1 MSEASAA
8 TAAIIGLGYVGLPLA
23 EAASR
28 HSRVIGFDIDPNV
41 TTGLNAGVSHVED
54 IPDAQVSRMLGDGFV
69 ATSQPQDLHD
79 ADVYVICVPTP
90 LSPTGGPDL
99 EAVKSA
105 GSVVTKGLRPGNLV
119 ILEST
124 TYPGTTDTVLRP
136 ILESSGLTAGED
148 FNLAFSPER
157 IDPGNQHYT
166 LGNTPKIVGGLTA
179 ACRDAAFRF
188 YEPFVGSV
196 VLAEGLREAEM
207 AKLLENTYRH
217 VNIALVNELARLG
230 RSLDID
236 VQDAIRCA
244 STKPF
249 GFEAFYPGPGVGGH
263 CIPVDPTY
271 LSHHVRAKLGRPF
284 RLIELAQE
292 INLSMPTYVVER
304 LRDELDIR
312 GRALSTCRVLLVG
325 ISYKS
330 DVADL
335 RETPASDVVR
345 NLRSFGAVI
354 EILDPLI
361 DGWEVDGE
369 PLKQVDVSA
378 ALDYDATVVLQH
390 HSAVTPEIVLGSSN
404 LVLDTRAKIRG
415 PHVTYL

>member
-1 MSEASAA
+1 MNQKTVGVVS
-8 TAAIIGLGYVGLPLA
+8 LGYVGLPVAVALA
-23 EAASR
+23 SAG
-28 HSRVIGFDIDPNV
+28 HSVRGFDRNSAV
-41 TTGLNAGVSHVED
+41 VTGLGQGLSHIQDVSSDDVMRVEAGGGVWTDDPKDLVGC
-54 IPDAQVSRMLGDGFV
+54 DAFI
-69 ATSQPQDLHD
+69 
-79 ADVYVICVPTP
+79 ICVPTP
-90 LSPTGGPDL
+90 LGPGEIPDL
-99 EAVKSA
+99 SFVESA
-105 GSVVTKGLRPGNLV
+105 AQVVGQALRPGSLV
-119 ILEST
+119 VLESST
-124 TYPGTTDTVLRP
+124 HPGTTEEVVRP
-136 ILESSGLTAGED
+136 ILQNASGLKFGSD
-148 FNLAFSPER
+148 FLLAYSPER
-157 IDPGNQHYT
+157 IDPGNQTFT
-166 LGNTPKIVGGLTA
+166 LTNTPKIVGGVDQRSSDAT
-179 ACRDAAFRF
+179 RDL
-188 YEPFVGSV
+188 YESAGIPVVVARGS
-196 VLAEGLREAEM
+196 REAEL

-230 RSLDID
+230 RCLEID

-292 INLSMPTYVVER
+292 INLSMPAYVVER

-369 PLKQVDVSA
+369 PLKQVDASA
-378 ALDYDATVVLQH
+378 ALGYDATVVLQH
-390 HSAVTPEIVLGSSN
+390 HSTVTPEIVLGSSN
-404 LVLDTRAKIRG
+404 LVLDTRAKIQG

>member
-1 MSEASAA
+1 M
-8 TAAIIGLGYVGLPLA
+8 
-23 EAASR
+23 
-28 HSRVIGFDIDPNV
+28 
-41 TTGLNAGVSHVED
+41 
-54 IPDAQVSRMLGDGFV
+54 
-69 ATSQPQDLHD
+69 
-79 ADVYVICVPTP
+79 
-90 LSPTGGPDL
+90 
-99 EAVKSA
+99 
-105 GSVVTKGLRPGNLV
+105 
-119 ILEST
+119 
-124 TYPGTTDTVLRP
+124 
-136 ILESSGLTAGED
+136 
-148 FNLAFSPER
+148 
-157 IDPGNQHYT
+157 
-166 LGNTPKIVGGLTA
+166 
-179 ACRDAAFRF
+179 
-188 YEPFVGSV
+188 
-196 VLAEGLREAEM
+196 
-207 AKLLENTYRH
+207 
-217 VNIALVNELARLG
+217 NIALVNELARLG

-271 LSHHVRAKLGRPF
+271 LSHHVRATLGRPF

-292 INLSMPTYVVER
+292 INLSMPSYVVER
-304 LRDELDIR
+304 LRNELDIR

-369 PLKQVDVSA
+369 PLKQVDASA
-378 ALDYDATVVLQH
+378 ALGYDATVVLQH
-390 HSAVTPEIVLGSSN
+390 HSAVSPEIVLGSSN
-404 LVLDTRAKIRG
+404 LVLDTRAKIQG